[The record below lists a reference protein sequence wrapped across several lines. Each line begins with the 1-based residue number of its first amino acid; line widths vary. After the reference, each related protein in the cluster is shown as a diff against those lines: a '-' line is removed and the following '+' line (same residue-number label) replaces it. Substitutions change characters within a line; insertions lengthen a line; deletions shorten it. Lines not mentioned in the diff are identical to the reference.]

1 MNLKSKVKNGLKW
14 TFIDQILSQ
23 IIFLVFSI
31 FLARIL
37 TPAMFGIVGMITIFS
52 NFAIIFI
59 DLGFSAALIQKK
71 EVSPTQYSSVFW
83 LNLGIGFFM
92 YALFYISAPMISQ
105 FYNQPELI
113 VYIRVICLSFIIT
126 SLSAV
131 QANLLIKELQFKKK
145 VIINWIAMLI
155 GYVVAFVLAYTGYGV
170 WALVMMTLTTA
181 VLNSIMYWIASKWTP
196 LFVFE
201 WKTIKEL
208 SNYGFNFLGDSSVN
222 YWSRNFDNF
231 IIAKVLGSNDLG
243 IYTRAYSLML
253 LPLRNVSTIVTKV
266 MFPAF
271 SQKQDDLQVL
281 KKYYLNII
289 QYIALITFPLMIGL
303 SLVSKEFVLLFFGN
317 KWSAMIPV
325 LSILSGLGAIQSI
338 VSLNGLIYNSLGKV
352 NIAFKVSLFTNFI
365 LIIAFLIGVN
375 FGIKGVAWSYFIA
388 SLLLFFPI
396 YGIAI
401 KQLNIS
407 LFEIYINLKGVLWA
421 TLSMAITMLTLNH
434 FFDFSLLLGLILKI
448 VVGGCSYLLLLLIF
462 ERKMLLNLKNKVV
475 NFKKSEVTKSR
486 EITA

>member
-1 MNLKSKVKNGLKW
+1 
-14 TFIDQILSQ
+14 
-23 IIFLVFSI
+23 
-31 FLARIL
+31 
-37 TPAMFGIVGMITIFS
+37 
-52 NFAIIFI
+52 
-59 DLGFSAALIQKK
+59 
-71 EVSPTQYSSVFW
+71 
-83 LNLGIGFFM
+83 
-92 YALFYISAPMISQ
+92 
-105 FYNQPELI
+105 
-113 VYIRVICLSFIIT
+113 
-126 SLSAV
+126 V

-155 GYVVAFVLAYTGYGV
+155 GYIVAFVLAYEGYGV

-181 VLNSIMYWIASKWTP
+181 VLNSIMYWIISKWTP

-201 WKTIKEL
+201 WNTIKEL

-271 SQKQDDLQVL
+271 SKKQDDLQLL

-317 KWSAMIPV
+317 KWSAMIPI

-338 VSLNGLIYNSLGKV
+338 ISLNGLIYNSLGKV
-352 NIAFKVSLFTNFI
+352 NIAFRVSIITNI
-365 LIIAFLIGVN
+365 VLIIAFVIGVN
-375 FGIKGVAWSYFIA
+375 FGLIGVAYSYLIA
-388 SLLLFFPI
+388 SALLLIPM
-396 YGIAI
+396 YKIAI
-401 KQLNIS
+401 KQLSIS
-407 LFEIYINLKGVLWA
+407 LLEVFDVLRGIMFA
-421 TLSMAITMLTLNH
+421 TLIMAIVLSVINNYTEL
-434 FFDFSLLLGLILKI
+434 SLIAGLILKI
-448 VVGGCSYLLLLLIF
+448 LISAVVYFLLVVFF
-462 ERKMLLNLKNKVV
+462 EKELVFSIKKKL
-475 NFKKSEVTKSR
+475 NFKY
-486 EITA
+486 

>member
-1 MNLKSKVKNGLKW
+1 MNLRSKVSNGLKW

-23 IIFLVFSI
+23 IVFLVFSI
-31 FLARIL
+31 FLARTL
-37 TPAMFGIVGMITIFS
+37 SPEMFGIVGMITIFS
-52 NFAIIFI
+52 NFAILFI
-59 DLGFSAALIQKK
+59 DLGFSAASIQKK
-71 EVSPTQYSSVFW
+71 EVSPAQYSSVFW

-92 YALFYISAPMISQ
+92 YTLFYISAPMISQ
-105 FYNQPELI
+105 LYDQPKLI
-113 VYIRVICLSFIIT
+113 ALIRVICLSFIIT

-181 VLNSIMYWIASKWTP
+181 VLNSIMYWIVSKWTP

-253 LPLRNVSTIVTKV
+253 LPLRNVTTIVTKV

-289 QYIALITFPLMIGL
+289 QYIALVTFPFMIGL

-317 KWSAMIPV
+317 KWSAMIPI

-338 VSLNGLIYNSLGKV
+338 ISLNGLIYNSLGKV
-352 NIAFKVSLFTNFI
+352 NIAFRVSILTNI
-365 LIIAFLIGVN
+365 VLIIAFVIGVNYGLIGV
-375 FGIKGVAWSYFIA
+375 AYSYLIA
-388 SLLLFFPI
+388 SALLLIPM
-396 YGIAI
+396 YKIAI
-401 KQLNIS
+401 KQLSIS
-407 LFEIYINLKGVLWA
+407 LLEVFDVLRGIMFA
-421 TLSMAITMLTLNH
+421 TLIMAIVLIVINNYTEL
-434 FFDFSLLLGLILKI
+434 SLLSGLILKI
-448 VVGGCSYLLLLLIF
+448 LISAAVYLLFIVFFEKELLFSIMKKL
-462 ERKMLLNLKNKVV
+462 
-475 NFKKSEVTKSR
+475 NFKY
-486 EITA
+486 

>member
-23 IIFLVFSI
+23 IVFLVFSI

-52 NFAIIFI
+52 NFAILFI

-71 EVSPTQYSSVFW
+71 EVSPEQYSSVFW

-126 SLSAV
+126 SFSSV

-155 GYVVAFVLAYTGYGV
+155 GYVVAFVLAYKGYGV

-181 VLNSIMYWIASKWTP
+181 MLNSILYWIVSKWTP

-208 SNYGFNFLGDSSVN
+208 SQYGFNFLGDSSVN

-253 LPLRNVSTIVTKV
+253 LPLRNVTTIVTKV

-271 SQKQDDLQVL
+271 SQKQDDLQLL

-317 KWSAMIPV
+317 QWSAMIPI
-325 LSILSGLGAIQSI
+325 LSILSGLGALQSI
-338 VSLNGLIYNSLGKV
+338 ISLNGLIYNSLGKV
-352 NIAFKVSLFTNFI
+352 NIAFRVSILTNI
-365 LIIAFLIGVN
+365 VLIVAFVIGVNYGLIGV
-375 FGIKGVAWSYFIA
+375 AYSYLIA
-388 SLLLFFPI
+388 SALLLIPM
-396 YGIAI
+396 YKIAI
-401 KQLNIS
+401 KQLSIS
-407 LFEIYINLKGVLWA
+407 LLEVFDVLRGIMFA
-421 TLSMAITMLTLNH
+421 TLIMAIVLSVINNYTEL
-434 FFDFSLLLGLILKI
+434 SLIAGLILKI
-448 VVGGCSYLLLLLIF
+448 LISAAVYLLLVVFF
-462 ERKMLLNLKNKVV
+462 EKELFFSIKKKL
-475 NFKKSEVTKSR
+475 NFKY
-486 EITA
+486 

>member
-37 TPAMFGIVGMITIFS
+37 TPTMFGIVGMITIFS
-52 NFAIIFI
+52 NFAILFI

-71 EVSPTQYSSVFW
+71 EVSPAQYSSVFW
-83 LNLGIGFFM
+83 LNIGIGFFM
-92 YALFYISAPMISQ
+92 YVLFYISAPMISQ
-105 FYNQPELI
+105 FYNQPDLI
-113 VYIRVICLSFIIT
+113 VLIRVICLSFIIT
-126 SLSAV
+126 SFSSV

-155 GYVVAFVLAYTGYGV
+155 GYIVAFVLAYEGYGV

-181 VLNSIMYWIASKWTP
+181 VLNSIMYWIISKWTP

-201 WKTIKEL
+201 WNTIKEL

-271 SQKQDDLQVL
+271 SQKQDDLQLL

-303 SLVSKEFVLLFFGN
+303 SLVSKEFVLLFFG
-317 KWSAMIPV
+317 KQWSAMIPI

-338 VSLNGLIYNSLGKV
+338 ISLNGLIYNSLGKV
-352 NIAFKVSLFTNFI
+352 NIAFRVSIITNI
-365 LIIAFLIGVN
+365 VLIIAFVIGVN
-375 FGIKGVAWSYFIA
+375 FGLIGVAYSYLIA
-388 SLLLFFPI
+388 SALLLIPM
-396 YGIAI
+396 YKIAI
-401 KQLNIS
+401 KQLSIS
-407 LFEIYINLKGVLWA
+407 LLEVFDVLRGIMFA
-421 TLSMAITMLTLNH
+421 TLIMAIVLSVINNYTEL
-434 FFDFSLLLGLILKI
+434 SLIAGLILKI
-448 VVGGCSYLLLLLIF
+448 LISAVVYFLLVVFF
-462 ERKMLLNLKNKVV
+462 EKELVFSIKKKL
-475 NFKKSEVTKSR
+475 NFKY
-486 EITA
+486 

>member
-155 GYVVAFVLAYTGYGV
+155 GYVVAFVLAYKGYGV

-181 VLNSIMYWIASKWTP
+181 VLNSIMYWIVSKWTP

-253 LPLRNVSTIVTKV
+253 LPLRNVTTIVTKV

-338 VSLNGLIYNSLGKV
+338 ISLNGLIYNSLGKV
-352 NIAFKVSLFTNFI
+352 NIAFRVSILTNI
-365 LIIAFLIGVN
+365 VLIIAFVIGVNYGLIGV
-375 FGIKGVAWSYFIA
+375 AYSYLIGSA
-388 SLLLFFPI
+388 LLLIPM
-396 YGIAI
+396 YKIAI
-401 KQLNIS
+401 KQLSIS
-407 LFEIYINLKGVLWA
+407 LLEVFDVLRGIMFA
-421 TLSMAITMLTLNH
+421 TLIMAIVLIVINNYTEL
-434 FFDFSLLLGLILKI
+434 SLLSGLILKI
-448 VVGGCSYLLLLLIF
+448 LISAAVYMMLVVFFEKELLFSIKKKL
-462 ERKMLLNLKNKVV
+462 
-475 NFKKSEVTKSR
+475 NFKY
-486 EITA
+486 

>member
-14 TFIDQILSQ
+14 SFIDQTLSQ

-52 NFAIIFI
+52 NFAILFI

-71 EVSPTQYSSVFW
+71 EVSPAQYSSVFW
-83 LNLGIGFFM
+83 LNIGIGFFM

-105 FYNQPELI
+105 FYNQPDLI
-113 VYIRVICLSFIIT
+113 VFIRVICLSFIIT
-126 SLSAV
+126 SLSSV

-155 GYVVAFVLAYTGYGV
+155 GYVVAFVLAYEGYGV

-181 VLNSIMYWIASKWTP
+181 VLNSIMYWIVSKWTP

-208 SNYGFNFLGDSSVN
+208 SHYGFNFLGDSSVN

-253 LPLRNVSTIVTKV
+253 LPLRNVTTIVTKV

-271 SQKQDDLQVL
+271 SQKQDDLQLL

-303 SLVSKEFVLLFFGN
+303 SLVSKEFVLLFFGTQ
-317 KWSAMIPV
+317 WSAMIPV

-338 VSLNGLIYNSLGKV
+338 ISLNGLIYNSLGKV
-352 NIAFKVSLFTNFI
+352 NIAFRVSILTNLV
-365 LIIAFLIGVN
+365 LIIAFVIGVNYGLIGV
-375 FGIKGVAWSYFIA
+375 AYSYLIA
-388 SLLLFFPI
+388 SALLLIPM
-396 YGIAI
+396 YKIAI
-401 KQLNIS
+401 KQLSIS
-407 LFEIYINLKGVLWA
+407 LLEVFDVLRGIMFA
-421 TLSMAITMLTLNH
+421 TLLMAIVLIVINNYTEL
-434 FFDFSLLLGLILKI
+434 SLISGLIIKI
-448 VVGGCSYLLLLLIF
+448 LISAVVYFLLIVFF
-462 ERKMLLNLKNKVV
+462 EKELFFSIKKKL
-475 NFKKSEVTKSR
+475 NFKY
-486 EITA
+486 

>member
-1 MNLKSKVKNGLKW
+1 MNLKNKVKNGLKW
-14 TFIDQILSQ
+14 SFIDQILSQ

-52 NFAIIFI
+52 NFAILFI

-71 EVSPTQYSSVFW
+71 EVSPEQYSSVFW

-126 SLSAV
+126 SFSSV

-155 GYVVAFVLAYTGYGV
+155 GYVVAFVLAYKGYGV

-181 VLNSIMYWIASKWTP
+181 MLNSILYWIVSKWTP

-208 SNYGFNFLGDSSVN
+208 SQYGFNFLGDSSVN

-253 LPLRNVSTIVTKV
+253 LPLRNVTTIVTKV

-271 SQKQDDLQVL
+271 SQKQDDLQLL

-317 KWSAMIPV
+317 QWSAMIPI
-325 LSILSGLGAIQSI
+325 LSILSGLGALQSI
-338 VSLNGLIYNSLGKV
+338 ISLNGLIYNSLGKV
-352 NIAFKVSLFTNFI
+352 NIAFRVSILTNI
-365 LIIAFLIGVN
+365 VLIVAFVIGVNYGLIGV
-375 FGIKGVAWSYFIA
+375 AYSYLIA
-388 SLLLFFPI
+388 SALLLIPM
-396 YGIAI
+396 YKIAI
-401 KQLNIS
+401 KQLSIS
-407 LFEIYINLKGVLWA
+407 LLEVFDVLRGIMFA
-421 TLSMAITMLTLNH
+421 TLIMAIVLSVINNYTEL
-434 FFDFSLLLGLILKI
+434 SLIAGLILKI
-448 VVGGCSYLLLLLIF
+448 LISAAVYLLLVVFF
-462 ERKMLLNLKNKVV
+462 EKELFFSIKKKL
-475 NFKKSEVTKSR
+475 NFKY
-486 EITA
+486 